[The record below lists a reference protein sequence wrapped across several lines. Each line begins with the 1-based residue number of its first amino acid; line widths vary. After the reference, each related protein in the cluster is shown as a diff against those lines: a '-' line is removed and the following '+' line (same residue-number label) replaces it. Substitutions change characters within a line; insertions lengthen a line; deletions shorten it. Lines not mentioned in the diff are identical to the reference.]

1 MSLGELKDLILKK
14 PKFESRLDPEI
25 KGMLNRLLTV
35 LTEYESSVQPIVSEY
50 KKLSTKIKKSQK
62 GLASQQVKDAIVELL
77 NQKGYDTTLD
87 YSKGNFSNLERSISS
102 LIATD
107 PGLWP
112 DLIEKA
118 LSQGPEKGAKT
129 IAGAQNKL
137 LKELYSVGHHEQGLK
152 SLRPI
157 LEALQGMGNSL
168 REQTLH
174 ILERPPYNFDFGEL
188 GLRYIIP
195 FAHTEGSLGPGRGPT
210 GIRKDLQ
217 PLLDAAFPELGGV
230 KSIDQI
236 NKNLRGLIKPLL
248 AHSKAQHG
256 TGGIVPPID
265 AVKGLT
271 DPRKIAEALRPY
283 LDAQKAGAE
292 NAMALSNAIFKHGFE
307 IENGKLKLDKEGN
320 AIIKKAAWLEGGDLE
335 KAIKDIPIINLAPGW
350 ETASKANKNVVIAT
364 ATEATKPLTVDELG
378 DVPFAQ
384 QLQFNADGTAAL
396 NPDFVTNTKQGVD
409 NAVAKIF
416 NNLEGLDNKTR
427 MWLLQQG
434 PEKIAKGFL
443 SDLGFGTAIGTVFDK
458 KQQQR
463 LMDQE
468 YGAFVSKAIQDEL
481 IGQGIWHGGKAAYSA
496 LPAAVKP
503 LVATTA
509 KVGVPIVAGA
519 LAGQWMEENVAP
531 STFVSGRGEGRAVD
545 VAGQEEQERRKKEDE
560 RTSAMS
566 QLLRHIKQ
574 KTSKGKLNVK

>member
-1 MSLGELKDLILKK
+1 MSDMSELKDLIRNK
-14 PKFESRLDPEI
+14 PKFKSRLDPEL

-50 KKLSTKIKKSQK
+50 KKLKGQIKRSQK
-62 GLASQQVKDAIVELL
+62 GLPTQQVKAAVMELL
-77 NQKGYDTTLD
+77 NQKGFNTSLD
-87 YSKGNFSNLERSISS
+87 YHPGNFLNLERAISS

-112 DLIEKA
+112 DLVEKA
-118 LSQGPEKGAKT
+118 LIEGPEKSGKIFAR
-129 IAGAQNKL
+129 AQTDL
-137 LKELYSVGHHEQGLK
+137 VQEFLSVGHHEQGLK
-152 SLRPI
+152 SLRPV

-174 ILERPPYNFDFGEL
+174 ILESPPYNFDFGEL
-188 GLRYIIP
+188 GLRHIFP
-195 FAHTEGSLGPGRGPT
+195 FAHREVDLGPGRGPV
-210 GIRKDLQ
+210 GIRKDIR
-217 PLLDAAFPELGGV
+217 PLLDTAFPELGGV
-230 KSIDQI
+230 QNLDQI
-236 NKNLRGLIKPLL
+236 NPNLRNLIKPLL
-248 AHSKAQHG
+248 AHSTAQRG
-256 TGGIVPPID
+256 TKGFVPPID
-265 AVKGLT
+265 LIKGLT

-292 NAMALSNAIFKHGFE
+292 NAIALSDTIFKHGFKKV
-307 IENGKLKLDKEGN
+307 NGELVLNKE
-320 AIIKKAAWLEGGDLE
+320 AWLEGGALE

-350 ETASKANKNVVIAT
+350 EKASKEVVIPT
-364 ATEATKPLTVDELG
+364 TTEVGKFTG

-443 SDLGFGTAIGTVFDK
+443 SDLGFGTAIGTIFDK

-509 KVGVPIVAGA
+509 KVGIPIAAGA
-519 LAGQWMEENVAP
+519 LVGDWMNKNLER
-531 STFVSGRGEGRAVD
+531 STFVSARGEGRAVD
-545 VAGQEEQERRKKEDE
+545 VAGQEERERRKKEDE
-560 RTSAMS
+560 RTSDMS

-574 KTSKGKLNVK
+574 NF